1 MSWATAGILVILCG
15 LLLGVSFSGL
25 PRNADMLADTLMHS
39 SYFANTPRIWRTL
52 TAETV
57 MLIILI
63 GLYLYI
69 KWKEKKAGK
78 QM

>member
-1 MSWATAGILVILCG
+1 
-15 LLLGVSFSGL
+15 
-25 PRNADMLADTLMHS
+25 MHS
-39 SYFANTPRIWRTL
+39 SYFTNTPRIWRTL